1 MKEQL
6 YKIILFAYLLFGL
19 SSCEDVVN
27 LDLNS
32 VEPLLV
38 IDATISANGGC
49 RVVLTQTQ
57 DFDSTE
63 SWNRLTG
70 AEITLTDNE
79 TGESETL
86 IFDNQFQYYHSLKP
100 TFEGHKYSISI
111 EYENNIYSASETIP
125 QTVPIDSLYIMRV
138 RMDSKEDSPW
148 MTPIIKFNDPAGE
161 RNYYMATIY
170 VNGNRMKSVY
180 NFDDEYKDG
189 KIYEPVLGF
198 DSSDN
203 NDDELKIGDEV
214 SVEMES
220 LSYGSYRYYQTMF
233 AVAAGGGVNPTSNFT
248 GGVLGC
254 FKAYGKSEKAIT
266 IAEDNIVDR

>member
-1 MKEQL
+1 MEKQL

-38 IDATISANGGC
+38 IDATISTNEGC
-49 RVVLTQTQ
+49 RVILSQTQ

-63 SWNRLTG
+63 PWNKLDG
-70 AEITLTDNE
+70 ATITLTDNE
-79 TGESETL
+79 TGESDL
-86 IFDNQFQYYHSLKP
+86 LVFDSQFKFYYFPKP
-100 TFEGHKYSISI
+100 IFEGHEYNISV
-111 EYENNIYSASETIP
+111 EYENKTYSASETIP

-148 MTPIIKFNDPAGE
+148 MNPVIKFSDPAGK

-180 NFDDEYKDG
+180 IFDDEYKDG
-189 KIYEPVLGF
+189 KIYEPVLTF
-198 DSSDN
+198 DSNDN

-214 SVEMES
+214 QVEMES

-233 AVAAGGGVNPTSNFT
+233 AVAAGGGVNPISNFS

-254 FKAYGKSEKAIT
+254 FKAYGKSEKTII
-266 IAEDNIVDR
+266 IAEENIVDR